1 MVISLNLS
9 IYPNVYF
16 WCFFKLKSD
25 VQNKINLRKLWLIF

>member
-1 MVISLNLS
+1 MVISLNLP

-25 VQNKINLRKLWLIF
+25 VQNKINL